1 MDRTSYLTHEEVQAA
16 YALHRRAPYAICNVS
31 QGFFSIARHYGGM
44 TYQGCAYT
52 YFPEHD
58 ECVRDDVLKMVK
70 KMRKKK
76 PVEPEQGEQL
86 SL

>member
-1 MDRTSYLTHEEVQAA
+1 MERTSYLIHEEVRAA
-16 YALHRRAPYAICNVS
+16 QKLHRRAPYAISSIS
-31 QGFFSIARHYGGM
+31 QSVFSIARLYGGM

-58 ECVRDDVLKMVK
+58 ECVRDDVLKMVE

-76 PVEPEQGEQL
+76 PVEPEQGQQL

>member
-1 MDRTSYLTHEEVQAA
+1 MERTSYLTPEEVKAA
-16 YALHRRAPYAICNVS
+16 HALHRRAPYAICNVS
-31 QGFFSIARHYGGM
+31 QGFFSIARHYGGLEF
-44 TYQGCAYT
+44 QGCRYT
-52 YFPEHD
+52 YMPGHD

-76 PVEPEQGEQL
+76 PVEPEQGQQL